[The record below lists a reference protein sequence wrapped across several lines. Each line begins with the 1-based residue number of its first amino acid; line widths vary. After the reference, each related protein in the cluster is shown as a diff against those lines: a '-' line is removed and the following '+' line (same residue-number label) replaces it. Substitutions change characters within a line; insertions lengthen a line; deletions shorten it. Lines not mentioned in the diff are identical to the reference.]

1 MVSGWRL
8 AVGRARARERPK
20 ISPGASFS
28 SSSWNPGVPSDV
40 EPNLWTGLRM
50 GLLSRR
56 DYRTQPGVLTPGT
69 RPKIA
74 PPCLSAVVPGM
85 WDEGGKGRKIGVI
98 DS

>member
-1 MVSGWRL
+1 MSGAGCDVASLPATRVQFGL
-8 AVGRARARERPK
+8 
-20 ISPGASFS
+20 GAST
-28 SSSWNPGVPSDV
+28 PTLEHSDV

-69 RPKIA
+69 RPKNA